1 MRGWTEVLLQ
11 VWVQPSLPIKL
22 YQTNP
27 TNSIYRRL
35 SVPVT
40 VDYDL
45 SSLPNTEKA
54 HTQKIRTQVGLVNIN
69 LGLQGNTKNY
79 LASTT
84 KKPNV
89 PFSSIFISRIPFLL
103 EEHLCP
109 QTSSQWFKQLKW
121 FYATFSIIKIYFAS
135 FVFQGICWNQDSP
148 SNRMF
153 AKVTGLRQKWK
164 ATQYHRQK
172 DFRIT

>member
-1 MRGWTEVLLQ
+1 M
-11 VWVQPSLPIKL
+11 
-22 YQTNP
+22 
-27 TNSIYRRL
+27 
-35 SVPVT
+35 
-40 VDYDL
+40 
-45 SSLPNTEKA
+45 
-54 HTQKIRTQVGLVNIN
+54 NIN

-89 PFSSIFISRIPFLL
+89 PFSSIFISRIPSLL

-172 DFRIT
+172 DFRITKAQVQIPISPKFCALGKLASKSASYLYLGFAPW